1 MFSEWVLSIFIII
14 LFSIFPTFDAI
25 TGGMDTIR
33 ANWSLYR
40 CNPVMLPFASSF
52 APKGTDITAE
62 ENFAYC
68 TQSMMSGFAP
78 NIMQP
83 FAYLQSMTVNM
94 MGSISDSLKF
104 SGSQF
109 SFFRFRASGIF
120 QALFKVFMNIIIQ
133 FNILGIKMMDT
144 QGKLTGMI
152 TTVMYIMT
160 SVLYTFESMWNGV
173 PGALIKAIGKKK

>member
-1 MFSEWVLSIFIII
+1 MFSEWVLSIVIII

-33 ANWSLYR
+33 SNWSLYR

-52 APKGTDITAE
+52 APKGTVITTE

-94 MGSISDSLKF
+94 MGSINDSLKSSNTQISVF
-104 SGSQF
+104 KGSTSGVLQS
-109 SFFRFRASGIF
+109 
-120 QALFKVFMNIIIQ
+120 LFKVFINIIIQ
-133 FNILGIKMMDT
+133 FNILSIKMTDT
-144 QGKLTGMI
+144 QGKLTGII

-160 SVLYTFESMWNGV
+160 SVLYTFESMWNGI
-173 PGALIKAIGKKK
+173 PGAMIKAIGKK

>member
-1 MFSEWVLSIFIII
+1 MFSEWVLSIVIII

-52 APKGTDITAE
+52 APKGTVISTE

-94 MGSISDSLKF
+94 MGSISDSLK
-104 SGSQF
+104 SSNTQLT
-109 SFFRFRASGIF
+109 FFRGGTSSVF
-120 QALFKVFMNIIIQ
+120 QSLFKVFMNIIIQ
-133 FNILGIKMMDT
+133 FNILIIKLMDT
-144 QGKLTGMI
+144 QGKLSGVV
-152 TTVMYIMT
+152 TTIMYIMT
-160 SVLYTFESMWNGV
+160 SVLYTFESMWNGI
-173 PGALIKAIGKKK
+173 PGAMIKAIGKKG